1 MKCFNLSVMTSNNT
15 NQVHHV
21 ESGGGGQ
28 ASSVT
33 TKMINKAAWLLSE
46 GRVVKISPY
55 LYYVIGKNSKHLV
68 RYENGK
74 FICTCKGFQEKGVC
88 SHVIAVVTLSELKDA
103 DAFLDER
110 IRERISREL
119 RQLYRK

>member
-1 MKCFNLSVMTSNNT
+1 
-15 NQVHHV
+15 
-21 ESGGGGQ
+21 
-28 ASSVT
+28 
-33 TKMINKAAWLLSE
+33 MINKAAWLLSE